1 MKKLLFIVPL
11 AIITVISVFPFYFVF
26 VMSTHTTA
34 EIYKGDIFFPGY
46 AFIENFKTI
55 IHGGFLRYYWNS
67 FYISVLSAALC
78 VLVSALAGFALTK
91 YDFRLKKQLTTF
103 IILTMMVPGQIAM
116 IGYAVQMRH
125 LKLSGT
131 HVPLILIWGASSY
144 AVFFMMQY
152 MKQSVP
158 NEVIESARIDGCN
171 ELRIFF
177 EIVTAFI
184 KPAVGSLFMLIF
196 LWSWNSFLL
205 QMIMINKKELFTIPL
220 GIQSLATAYT
230 QDWGARGAALAVSVI
245 PLLIIFAIGSKSF
258 IKGLAAG
265 AVKG

>member
-1 MKKLLFIVPL
+1 MKKLLYIIPLLFITL
-11 AIITVISVFPFYFVF
+11 ISVFPFYFISM
-26 VMSTHTTA
+26 MSTHTTA
-34 EIYKGDIFFPGY
+34 EIFKGDSFLPG
-46 AFIENFKTI
+46 ISLLDNFTTI

-67 FYISVLSAALC
+67 IYVSTLSAALC
-78 VLVSALAGFALTK
+78 VFISALAGFALTK
-91 YDFRLKKQLTTF
+91 YDFKLKKHLTTF
-103 IILTMMVPGQIAM
+103 ILLTMMVPSQIAL
-116 IGYAVQMRH
+116 IGYAVEMRH

-131 HVPLILIWGASSY
+131 HVPLILTWGASSY

-171 ELRIFF
+171 DLRIFF
-177 EIVTAFI
+177 QIITAFI
-184 KPAVGSLFMLIF
+184 KPALGSLFMLIF
-196 LWSWNSFLL
+196 LWSWNSFLM
-205 QMIMINKKELFTIPL
+205 QMIMINKKTRFTIPL